1 MERRHLGKLEVSAVG
16 LGCMSMTPI
25 YGPPDPESAIATIR
39 RAPDLGIDFID
50 TSDAYGAG
58 ANEEL
63 VGRALEG
70 QRDQFVLATKFGN
83 IRNPDGT
90 PGVNGKPDYAI
101 ACCEKSLKRLKTEMI
116 DLYFIHRVDP
126 DVPIEDTVGALAT
139 LVKQGKVRHIGIS
152 EASVKTI
159 RRGHKVHPFAAVQ
172 TEYSLWTR
180 DVESDI
186 LPTCRELGIG
196 FVAYSPLGRG
206 FLTGTVTDPNALSE
220 KDGRR
225 NMPRFKGENF
235 AHNAKLLGEFRALAA
250 TEKCTQAQLALGWVL
265 TRRPPVVPIAGTSH
279 VKWLE
284 ENAAAEK
291 LRLSVATLERL
302 EALFKP
308 GIALGERYA
317 PAMMARVGI

>member
-1 MERRHLGKLEVSAVG
+1 MDRRRLGKLEVSAVG

-25 YGPPDPESAIATIR
+25 YAPPDPESAIATIH
-39 RAPDLGIDFID
+39 RAPELGIDFID

-70 QRDQFVLATKFGN
+70 RRDKFVLATKFGN

-90 PGVNGKPDYAI
+90 PSVNGKPDYAI
-101 ACCEKSLKRLKTEMI
+101 ACCEKSLKRLKTDVI

-152 EASVKTI
+152 EASAATI
-159 RRGHKVHPFAAVQ
+159 RRGHKVHPFAALQ

-180 DVESDI
+180 DVETEL
-186 LPTCRELGIG
+186 LPLCRELGIG

-206 FLTGTVTDPNALSE
+206 FLTGTITDPNALSE

-235 AHNAKLLGEFRALAA
+235 DRNVKLLADYKALAA
-250 TEKCTQAQLALGWVL
+250 AETCTPAQLALAWVL
-265 TRRPPVVPIAGTSH
+265 SRKPPVVPIAGTSH
-279 VKWLE
+279 VRYLE
-284 ENAAAEK
+284 ENAAAAALK
-291 LRLSVATLERL
+291 PSAATLARL
-302 EALFKP
+302 DALFAP
-308 GIALGERYA
+308 GVAAGARYA